1 MRDNELTDNEVL
13 GIGEAAR
20 EIAQT
25 TSQRIKAIYDEMY
38 EAKKERRNL
47 EARVQHIAEVI
58 DARNGEQKKI
68 QEAGK
73 RSVKQF
79 LKLIGWLD

>member
-1 MRDNELTDNEVL
+1 MNDNELTDTEVL

-25 TSQRIKAIYDEMY
+25 TSQRIKAIYDEVY
-38 EAKKERRNL
+38 EAKKDRQKL
-47 EARVQHIAEVI
+47 EARVKHIAEVI
-58 DARNGEQKKI
+58 DARDDEKKKV